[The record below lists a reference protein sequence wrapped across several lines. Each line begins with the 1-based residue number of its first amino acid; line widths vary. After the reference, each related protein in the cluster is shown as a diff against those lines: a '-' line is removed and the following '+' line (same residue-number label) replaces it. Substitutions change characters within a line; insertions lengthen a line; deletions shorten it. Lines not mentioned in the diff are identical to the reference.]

1 MSRNSM
7 LANKICTLCAEI
19 CDISAKHCE
28 KFDDEKLKECAEQC
42 RKMSAISV

>member
-1 MSRNSM
+1 M

-28 KFDDEKLKECAEQC
+28 KFDHEHIIK
-42 RKMSAISV
+42 V